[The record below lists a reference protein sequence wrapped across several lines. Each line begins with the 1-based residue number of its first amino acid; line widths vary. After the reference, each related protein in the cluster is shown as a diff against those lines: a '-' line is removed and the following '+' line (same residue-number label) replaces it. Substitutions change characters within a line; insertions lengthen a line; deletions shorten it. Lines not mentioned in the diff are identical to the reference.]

1 MRKLKAAVVG
11 VGNIGIIHTEIY
23 SSLANVDLTAVC
35 DIDQEK
41 ANTAASKF
49 DCKAFYSV
57 ESLLA
62 EMPMEIASVCTKGE
76 ENGGDHYLPTVQLLE
91 AGIHVLGE
99 KPSPSTTPA
108 LLQYSPLL
116 RWGTPK
122 DSRLRK

>member
-11 VGNIGIIHTEIY
+11 VGNIGTIHTEIY
-23 SSLANVDLTAVC
+23 SSLENVDLTAVC

-41 ANTAASKF
+41 ADKAASRF
-49 DCKAFYSV
+49 NCMAFYSV

-62 EMPMEIASVCTKGE
+62 EMPMEIASICTKGE

-99 KPSPSTTPA
+99 KPISNNIEQA
-108 LLQYSPLL
+108 
-116 RWGTPK
+116 
-122 DSRLRK
+122 RLMTK